1 MHNTNYISIVA
12 ASVVSVDELKEE
24 EEDMDENEDMN
35 EDENVNVN
43 ENENE
48 GKETSLNMWKKEAL
62 SNRGL

>member
-35 EDENVNVN
+35 EDENVN
-43 ENENE
+43 ENE